1 MASESDSQEKT
12 EDPTPKRIE
21 QAMEQGQVL
30 SSKELFVFTTLFA
43 GLFVYFVAVNSSG
56 FLLGQWK
63 GFFQFDLGEFNGELV
78 RLSLSLIH
86 I

>member
-21 QAMEQGQVL
+21 KAMEEGQVL

-43 GLFVYFVAVNSSG
+43 GLFVYC
-56 FLLGQWK
+56 LLYTS
-63 GFFQFDLGEFNGELV
+63 DAADE
-78 RLSLSLIH
+78 
-86 I
+86 